1 MAVWGNEGEG
11 KGRSEVL
18 GQRRGNVESTE
29 SQVNSEGLEPGSLVG
44 LAKKDGFYANVN
56 KEQKCV
62 YYSTSKY
69 LLSIYSAM
77 FYALEIQPY
86 PKQTKSLLSPRISA
100 GECHTYFMLRERPL

>member
-1 MAVWGNEGEG
+1 MAVWGNDGEG

-18 GQRRGNVESTE
+18 GQRHGNVESTE

-44 LAKKDGFYANVN
+44 LAKKDGFYANIN

-77 FYALEIQPY
+77 F
-86 PKQTKSLLSPRISA
+86 
-100 GECHTYFMLRERPL
+100 